1 MTKKN
6 VLTIRVPEELKNR
19 LERLADKQ
27 GVSLNQ
33 LALYAFTK
41 EASVIET
48 QMFFS
53 RRLGGKKKTEILA
66 GFDATLSKIQA
77 REPLVPE
84 DQI

>member
-1 MTKKN
+1 VTKKN